1 VLFVRNKGLMDS
13 SSVTK
18 PPGKFSVFLKRIRT
32 SYSKIR
38 MPIRFKITLPYFF
51 LAAVLAIAAAYLITN
66 IVFDTVEERFRNQ
79 LAEVGQLLSE
89 LMVKEEDR
97 LLEAIRLM
105 SNSDGLAQ
113 AMLRK
118 DPEALRTLSLGI
130 AVNAQLDD
138 V

>member
-1 VLFVRNKGLMDS
+1 MDS